1 MNIRLKNV
9 GYPGAAWIIA
19 AVLVLSGCGAAHTMV
34 KKRHLDVQTRMSE
47 TIFLEPASPD
57 RKKIYIEIRNTS
69 DKDISVKDDIINRI
83 VQNGYTVTNDPAQ
96 AYFMLQANILQLGKS
111 DLRSSEQVLA
121 SGFGGAIAGAVVG
134 ANVGHDSSMVVG
146 GLVGGLLGVVG
157 DAMVDD
163 TLFSMIT
170 DVQIRERPMS
180 GEQITQSQNTNT
192 TQGTSTTLNQQ
203 VIGGKAEWKIYRTRV
218 VSTAN
223 QANLKFEDA
232 QEPLRQGLIRTLS
245 GLF

>member
-1 MNIRLKNV
+1 MNIKLNKAGCLGLV
-9 GYPGAAWIIA
+9 SIIA
-19 AVLVLSGCGAAHTMV
+19 VALVLSGCGAAHTMV
-34 KKRHLDVQTRMSE
+34 KKRNLDVQTKMSV
-47 TIFLEPASPD
+47 TIFLEPTSPAQ
-57 RKKIYIEIRNTS
+57 KKIYVEVRNTS
-69 DKDISVKDDIINRI
+69 DKDISVKDEIINRI
-83 VQNGYTVTNDPAQ
+83 VQNGYALTNDPAQ
-96 AYFMLQANILQLGKS
+96 ANFMLQANILHLGKS

-121 SGFGGAIAGAVVG
+121 SGYGGAVAGAVVG
-134 ANVGHDSSMVVG
+134 ANAGRGSSMVVG

-163 TLFSMIT
+163 TFFSMIT
-170 DVQIRERPMS
+170 DVQIRERPIT
-180 GEQITQSQNTNT
+180 GEKITQSQATNA
-192 TQGTSTTLNQQ
+192 TQGTSTELNQQ
-203 VIGGKAEWKIYRTRV
+203 VSGGKVEWKIYRTRV